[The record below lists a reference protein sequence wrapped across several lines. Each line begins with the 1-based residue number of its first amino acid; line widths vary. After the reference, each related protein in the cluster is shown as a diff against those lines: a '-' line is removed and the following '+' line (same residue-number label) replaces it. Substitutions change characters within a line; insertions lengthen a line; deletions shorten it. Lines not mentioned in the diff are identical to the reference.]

1 MPIIKDPKMN
11 DTEKQFGII
20 EYDGAYAY
28 YDKENSDNNKRYLPS
43 GFFVPMSAI
52 ELKQKNPPYVIIHD
66 GQVINLKAKFSIDP
80 DYDPSKDP
88 NQGPVISAIFLYLKN
103 EYQWPTSEEESELV
117 NPQTDSP

>member
-28 YDKENSDNNKRYLPS
+28 YDKENVGNNKRYLPS
-43 GFFVPMSAI
+43 GFVILKSQI
-52 ELKQKNPPYVIIHD
+52 ELIQKNPPYVIIHD

-80 DYDPSKDP
+80 EYDPDKDP
-88 NQGPVISAIFLYLKN
+88 NQGPVIRAIYKYLKDT
-103 EYQWPTSEEESELV
+103 YAWPTTESELI
-117 NPQTDSP
+117 NSHLDTP